1 MRSPVTL
8 ATTLLLLA
16 STAPAMACDRAC
28 LERIATDYRAAY
40 VNRYPARAPFAPKVR
55 FTENN
60 VELNLPDGSWDTV
73 SSEVGTALVLLD
85 PQTQNIGMFMT
96 IRMLDTPAYVAI
108 RLHVKGERID
118 EVEHILSTRRL
129 VSTPPEPFGNI
140 DTFVRNPRMPT
151 SVPPEQRSP
160 REQVIAQAN
169 AYFDTLQNNTGEI
182 RGARFSPDAT
192 RHENGLAFKDIEKD
206 FRRGYYRSNDRV
218 RDRDY
223 LLVDEERG
231 IVLAR
236 GFIDHK
242 GTLDEFTTTDG
253 EKVRGVFREPHTWSF
268 LEAFKVENGM
278 ITAVEANFI
287 GAPYYTRSPWTRRP
301 ER

>member
-8 ATTLLLLA
+8 ATILLFLVPV
-16 STAPAMACDRAC
+16 APAMACDRTC

-40 VNRYPARAPFAPKVR
+40 VNRNPARAPFAPKVR

-73 SSEVGTALVLLD
+73 SSEVGTALTLVD
-85 PQTQNIGMFMT
+85 PQTSSIGMFMT
-96 IRMLDTPAYVAI
+96 LRMLDTPAYLAI
-108 RLHVKGERID
+108 RLHVKGEHID

-140 DTFVRNPRMPT
+140 DTFVRNPRMPKV
-151 SVPPEQRSP
+151 VPPEQRST
-160 REQVIAQAN
+160 REQIIAQAKG
-169 AYFDTLQNNTGEI
+169 YFDTLQNNTGEI

-253 EKVRGVFREPHTWSF
+253 EKVRGVFREPHTWSL
-268 LEAFKVENGM
+268 LEAFKVENGI

-287 GAPYYTRSPWTRRP
+287 GAPYYTRSPWTRHPDR
-301 ER
+301 